1 MRLVLAEV
9 GGWLQPSQLPQAVRG
24 LVTQRGGRCRQTKSG
39 PHVISRCHPHGK
51 QQAAPDV
58 SSRPLGPQLVGT
70 AGYRTGAAL
79 GPRMTSPLTSTRP
92 EEPARLPLC
101 PPPRRSN
108 SHMSAAGIKAQT
120 VAINSFGSGAED
132 TSHLTWPD
140 RELCDPL
147 AERSLRG
154 RKSGPWD
161 TWVPVSAPPEARR
174 VNGSC

>member
-1 MRLVLAEV
+1 MAAALPAPPGCAGPRDPERRALPPDQVWPACDLKM
-9 GGWLQPSQLPQAVRG
+9 PSAWQTASSP
-24 LVTQRGGRCRQTKSG
+24 RCQ
-39 PHVISRCHPHGK
+39 
-51 QQAAPDV
+51 QQASGA
-58 SSRPLGPQLVGT
+58 T
-70 AGYRTGAAL
+70 ARGNSWYRTGAAL